1 MKFSKIGIKNPDYT
15 EHSDT
20 IFANVRC
27 GAFKILGLFYS
38 EEEEIFRRVPK
49 AVAEAT
55 SEGVA
60 HCARQAAGGRIRFRT
75 NSPYVAIDMKNE
87 RFWGGGNLNIAGIGG
102 VDIYD
107 GVDFKGAL
115 AHDFTVD
122 KYRLVGTVELGDGW
136 HDVTV
141 HTPPFCTV
149 KDIEIGLAATA
160 EIEEARPYKY
170 EKPVVF
176 YGSSITHGAC
186 ASRPGLSYENQLV
199 RQLDFN
205 YTNLGFSGSAKAEPA
220 IAEYVANLDMSVFVY
235 DYEHNTPSI
244 EHLRESHE
252 RMFLT
257 VREKHPDIPIIII
270 SAPRR
275 PNLDGDELT
284 RREIL
289 RTTCENAR
297 SRGDNNV
304 YFIAGNE
311 FFEGNVGEDFSI
323 DSCHP
328 TDAGFYF
335 MAKKVAPVLRK
346 CLEDSVK

>member
-1 MKFSKIGIKNPDYT
+1 MKFSDFGVKKDDFT
-15 EHSDT
+15 ERGDA

-38 EEEEIFRRVPK
+38 EEEELFRRVPK

-60 HCARQAAGGRIRFRT
+60 HCAKQAAGGRIRFRT
-75 NSPYVAIDMKNE
+75 NSPYVVIDMKNA

-102 VDIYD
+102 VDVYD
-107 GVDFKGAL
+107 GCDFKGAL
-115 AHDFTVD
+115 AHDFNVD

-141 HTPPFCTV
+141 HTPPFCVV
-149 KDIEIGLAATA
+149 KDAWIGLADSA
-160 EIEEARPYKY
+160 EIEEAKPYKY
-170 EKPVVF
+170 DKPVVF

-205 YTNLGFSGSAKAEPA
+205 YINLGFSGSAKAEPA
-220 IAEYVANLDMSVFVY
+220 IAEYVAGLDMSVFVY

-244 EHLRESHE
+244 DHLRESHE

-275 PNLDGDELT
+275 PDIDRDELT

-289 RTTCENAR
+289 RTTCENAKA
-297 SRGDNNV
+297 RGDKNV

-311 FFEGNVGEDFSI
+311 FFEGNVGVDFSI

-328 TDAGFYF
+328 TDVGFYF
-335 MAKKVAPVLRK
+335 MAKKIAPVLKK